1 MTENAFI
8 LPLWADLVAVGL
20 GGVQGAV
27 FASGFQGQRRLD
39 LLGVAL
45 IGIIVGLGGGLIRD
59 ILLGVTP
66 AAMQS
71 NWYLPTAVVASLS
84 GMLLAGVFQRLN
96 KVIIAL
102 DAVLIGLFGA
112 FGTSKAL
119 AFGLPLV
126 PAIFIGAMAAVGG
139 GVARDVVMGL
149 PIAIMHVGSLYA
161 VAAAAGCTVL
171 GVSYQAGLDIVPAA
185 TAGVIVTTV
194 IRLLAV
200 IFDLSLPEQRRI
212 YRRRVALE
220 TAAIPVISSEMLEQA
235 QAAADQAT
243 EAVEQAVEAVAQAQA
258 AAEQATEAVGQT
270 AEAVEQATE
279 AMELAAEANEQAQAA
294 AEQAAE
300 AVGDD
305 DLTAR

>member
-1 MTENAFI
+1 MTDPTFV
-8 LPLWADLVAVGL
+8 LPLWADLIAVAF
-20 GGVQGAV
+20 GGVQGAM

-45 IGIIVGLGGGLIRD
+45 IGIILGMGGGLIRD
-59 ILLGVTP
+59 VLLGVTP
-66 AAMQS
+66 ASLQS
-71 NWYLPTAVVASLS
+71 NWYILTAIVASLV
-84 GMLLAGVFQRLN
+84 GMLLAGVFHRLN
-96 KVIIAL
+96 KVIVGL

-126 PAIFIGAMAAVGG
+126 PAIFIGAVAAVGG
-139 GVARDVVMGL
+139 GVARDMAMGL

-171 GVSYQAGLDIVPAA
+171 AVSFGAGLDIVPAA
-185 TAGVIVTTV
+185 IAGVAVTTV

-200 IFDLSLPEQRRI
+200 IFDVSLPEQRRI

-220 TAAIPVISSEMLEQA
+220 TSAIPVISSEMIAQA
-235 QAAADQAT
+235 QAG
-243 EAVEQAVEAVAQAQA
+243 VEQAQA
-258 AAEQATEAVGQT
+258 AAEQAVEA
-270 AEAVEQATE
+270 A
-279 AMELAAEANEQAQAA
+279 EQAQAA

-300 AVGDD
+300 AASDD
-305 DLTAR
+305 DPRA

>member
-1 MTENAFI
+1 MTDPTFV
-8 LPLWADLVAVGL
+8 LPLWADLIAVAF
-20 GGVQGAV
+20 GGVQGAM

-45 IGIIVGLGGGLIRD
+45 IGIILGMGGGLIRD
-59 ILLGVTP
+59 VLLGVTP
-66 AAMQS
+66 ASLQS
-71 NWYLPTAVVASLS
+71 NWYILTAIVASLV
-84 GMLLAGVFQRLN
+84 GMLLAGAFNRLN
-96 KVIIAL
+96 KVIVGL

-126 PAIFIGAMAAVGG
+126 PAIFLGAVAAVGG
-139 GVARDVVMGL
+139 GVARDMAMGL

-171 GVSYQAGLDIVPAA
+171 AVSFTAGLDIVPAA
-185 TAGVIVTTV
+185 IAGVAVTTV

-200 IFDLSLPEQRRI
+200 IFDVSLPEQRRI

-220 TAAIPVISSEMLEQA
+220 TSAIPVISSEM
-235 QAAADQAT
+235 
-243 EAVEQAVEAVAQAQA
+243 VAQAQA
-258 AAEQATEAVGQT
+258 GA
-270 AEAVEQATE
+270 
-279 AMELAAEANEQAQAA
+279 EQAQAA

-300 AVGDD
+300 AAEQAQAAAEQAAEAASDD
-305 DLTAR
+305 DLRG

>member
-1 MTENAFI
+1 MTENAFV
-8 LPLWADLVAVGL
+8 LPLWADLVAVGF
-20 GGVQGAV
+20 GGVQGAM

-45 IGIIVGLGGGLIRD
+45 IGIIMGLGGGLIRD

-71 NWYLPTAVVASLS
+71 NWYLPTAMGASLV
-84 GMLLAGVFQRLN
+84 GMLLAGAFQRLN
-96 KVIIAL
+96 KVVVAL

-119 AFGLPLV
+119 SFGLPVV
-126 PAIFIGAMAAVGG
+126 PAIFIGALAAVGG
-139 GVARDVVMGL
+139 GVTRDVVMGL

-171 GVSYQAGLDIVPAA
+171 GVSYGLGIDIVPAA
-185 TAGVIVTTV
+185 IAGVVVTTI

-200 IFDLSLPEQRRI
+200 IFDVSLPEQRRI

-220 TAAIPVISSEMLEQA
+220 TAAIPVIPSEMIAQAQADAEQA
-235 QAAADQAT
+235 QAAA
-243 EAVEQAVEAVAQAQA
+243 AQAL
-258 AAEQATEAVGQT
+258 
-270 AEAVEQATE
+270 E
-279 AMELAAEANEQAQAA
+279 AMELAAEANERAEEAAEQAQAA
-294 AEQAAE
+294 AEQAEE
-300 AVGDD
+300 AAADD
-305 DLTAR
+305 DLPGR

>member
-1 MTENAFI
+1 MGGVTAPTFV
-8 LPLWADLVAVGL
+8 LPLWADLVAVGV

-71 NWYLPTAVVASLS
+71 NWYLPTAVLASLA
-84 GMLLAGVFQRLN
+84 GMLLAGLFQRLN
-96 KVIIAL
+96 RLIVAL
-102 DAVLIGLFGA
+102 DAVLIGLYGA

-119 AFGLPLV
+119 AAGLPIV
-126 PAIFIGAMAAVGG
+126 PSIFIGALAAVGG
-139 GVARDVVMGL
+139 GVARDIAMGL

-171 GVSYQAGLDIVPAA
+171 GVSYGLGLPIVPAA
-185 TAGVIVTTV
+185 VAGIVVTTV

-200 IFDLSLPEQRRI
+200 IFDVSLPEQRRI
-212 YRRRVALE
+212 HRRRVLLE
-220 TAAIPVISSEMLEQA
+220 TSAIPVISSEMLA
-235 QAAADQAT
+235 QA
-243 EAVEQAVEAVAQAQA
+243 EA
-258 AAEQATEAVGQT
+258 AAERAEEA
-270 AEAVEQATE
+270 A
-279 AMELAAEANEQAQAA
+279 EQAQAA
-294 AEQAAE
+294 AEQAGE
-300 AVGDD
+300 AAGDD
-305 DLTAR
+305 DLPDR